1 MRKPLI
7 IDALRHGETVK
18 GKCFLGRTDAELTPF
33 GWDQMAEALQVDK
46 QGEMQKNRN
55 DINLDDYDAII
66 TSPLLR
72 CKSFAEQWIAAKISV
87 NKSIRIDPAIQEY
100 DFGLWDGSTAIDIM
114 QHWPDE
120 LGDFWKDPENFPPP
134 QAELLPLFFQ
144 RVRQFVDKQLQQ
156 PHERILL
163 ITHGGVIKVLTC
175 LHQGRPA
182 SVMASISA
190 QHGELHR
197 FVWKR
202 Q

>member
-1 MRKPLI
+1 
-7 IDALRHGETVK
+7 
-18 GKCFLGRTDAELTPF
+18 
-33 GWDQMAEALQVDK
+33 
-46 QGEMQKNRN
+46 
-55 DINLDDYDAII
+55 
-66 TSPLLR
+66 
-72 CKSFAEQWIAAKISV
+72 
-87 NKSIRIDPAIQEY
+87 
-100 DFGLWDGSTAIDIM
+100 M

-120 LGDFWKDPENFPPP
+120 LGNFWKDPENSPPP

-144 RVRQFVDKQLQQ
+144 RVRKFVDKQLQQ
-156 PHERILL
+156 PHDRILL